1 MIVLTCK
8 YCYEP
13 AGHVVTGDINIIRDA
28 KLRALVEKGPS
39 FREQNPINW
48 KINEDICKRAVAEY
62 KCKWSKKE
70 GVDIR
75 VLNEWEH
82 KVNECIRRRI

>member
-1 MIVLTCK
+1 MAVQGSK

-13 AGHVVTGDINIIRDA
+13 TGHVVTGDQNIIRDT

-48 KINEDICKRAVAEY
+48 KINEDIHVSKRAVAEY

-75 VLNEWEH
+75 VLNA
-82 KVNECIRRRI
+82 